1 MSRGLGRGLE
11 GKACA
16 LGLGAGPAA
25 GAWALGLGAVGALLP
40 PIGQGKILVLVMTA
54 RWRVVLHN

>member
-25 GAWALGLGAVGALLP
+25 GAWALGLGAGPAEGALPP
-40 PIGQGKILVLVMTA
+40 PIEQVKY
-54 RWRVVLHN
+54 